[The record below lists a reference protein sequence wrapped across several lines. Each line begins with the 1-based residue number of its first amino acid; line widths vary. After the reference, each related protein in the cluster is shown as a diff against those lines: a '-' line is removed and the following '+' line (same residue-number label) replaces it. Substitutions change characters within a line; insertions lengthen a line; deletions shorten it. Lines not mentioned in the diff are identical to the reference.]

1 MKKKSLLI
9 VAILTF
15 VLSFAFA
22 ACGETTPDPEPTPTP
37 APHTH
42 EYVTYTWVE
51 GNVPSETADGKA
63 TAKCTGC
70 DETTTVD
77 VAKLTDDSVWTMT
90 ATAATC
96 TEDGKKVYTSK
107 YGTVEVA
114 VPAGHTFGDLVA
126 ATDSTCLKKGNV
138 AYYHCT
144 VCEKN
149 FAEDKTTELE
159 SVEKALADHVYGTL
173 IEATTS
179 TCVEHGTVEHYHCSV
194 CGKDFDADKNV
205 LDTIEAPLA
214 AHTFSDL
221 VAAVAST
228 CQTHGN
234 VAYYHCSVCEKNF
247 AEDKTTVLE
256 TVETPLG
263 AHNYGEWAKGD
274 ENGHTR
280 ACQTAGCTETKVEPH
295 DYTGQS
301 CYRISDDEHRV
312 ECKVC
317 GYEHHE
323 RHEFGDWTKKDE
335 TNHAQKCA
343 KCTMT
348 VTEAHTG
355 GTATC
360 KAQAVCTVCH
370 EGYGNLADHV
380 LGADGKC
387 TVCGKTPNAVFG
399 KTYSA
404 FTVNASG
411 TVDTSVNA
419 LLTFDANG
427 KAEGVTGSVSIIKKN
442 GHDEEIDPNGYYY
455 DDTIGVIYS
464 ESAVYIRYVDK
475 EKGTIQF
482 VSSYKKATET
492 YAGSGKYG
500 TPKLTEK
507 TYDGYITATNG
518 FIFIPQG
525 YGSSIV
531 LVPTDTAVTTAD
543 VIASAFNTRG
553 KMNGKIF
560 FKYTGT
566 EAHSVYY
573 DASKSP
579 VVVAIDATITDFDDN
594 TVEVASI
601 KTAKAMVVKDKDG
614 NVLAK
619 YGYDDTQV
627 VELDDWAGKYE
638 GTAGTVTVWGTGKI
652 TTPYGE
658 GDYVEVADKDYNIEV
673 TYVNEDGDV
682 IHYIEVKANKEN
694 KTYEASEPSI
704 DVTYDLGDYGTTYTD
719 TKGKKVTF
727 TLPAAPTPNNE
738 AYMFSGWSIGDDVY
752 EPGAKVAFEANT
764 TVTAI
769 WQMKVKITVVDEK
782 NTANNKYFYAGADEN
797 LLEAIA
803 KNTTTVLD
811 GEEFKY
817 WTIEVAGEPTEVGP
831 DDTVGEDA
839 LTVTAVWKAKY
850 TLTLVYG
857 NGLANA
863 TETYFEGYATNPEK
877 PAFTNGQVFDGW
889 FTDAE
894 CTVAYTPAALTGDLT
909 IYAKWI
915 TAAVPFVGESKGFY
929 ISYKTSTWDQV
940 TGVYANRYMTVN
952 AEGVVVDAYDNIKN
966 KQFTYD
972 SATNQISFD
981 GNIGI
986 YDANENMF
994 VYYKYDSQNR
1004 RTSFYMYFV
1013 GATEVAK
1020 TSVNNDGY
1028 SYNYGE
1034 SVFFRV
1040 VVTKNGEAKTYA
1052 IYACKDNFYFDI
1064 VVEKGTKSGDTY
1076 NYTELTSF
1084 SSMGIPDQVK
1094 VYNADKSVLIA
1105 TLIKANYTLKVVDEF
1120 AGTYTATV
1128 DGAVSE
1134 DNVVLDGVGGITF
1147 GSLTGTYTLNAEK
1160 TAYDVYLDS
1169 KKVYYSMTVDFEAK
1183 TATLVKEMVT
1193 ISFDLNTVSGV
1204 DMGTFASV
1212 SVNKNVS
1219 ASLSEYKPTKSG
1231 YVFKGWYKTA
1241 ELTTSASSVTPTE
1254 NVTVY
1259 AKWAKAYTVSFTTE
1273 YGTAPAS
1280 TDIEQDQWFD
1290 INDYVLEDTED
1301 YAFYG
1306 WYVEGYKDNAIIT
1319 GRYQVSAD
1327 TTFIAVWK
1335 AKVTLTIKYLAD
1347 ETEVITAKTV
1357 KIAVDRAFDLSAYK
1371 PTDEERGNYV
1381 FRSFYKEG
1389 DEAMAA
1395 ITSITVADGETAT
1408 VVAKMEAGITLTVKY
1423 QDNKVADKAYV
1434 VGSGDTLDL
1443 GAAKAAT
1450 YADGADTFF
1459 VEGLYTDNTY
1469 ATAFTA
1475 TSITENTIVYAKW
1488 VKAGTYT
1495 MVSGGDKKGFDYNA
1509 EKGCWVSNNAGVNS
1523 SSATLTITAVD
1534 GPVLV
1539 TFSYA
1544 CGGEGS
1550 YGHYVNNSGSGSQW
1564 WDYLI
1569 VKKGTTEIVKYKQ
1582 GKDATEATLKVKG
1595 PITVKLNAGE
1605 TLEFTYKKD
1614 SSGHGTCDYAH
1625 VVGLTVNGQ
1634 EITKLA

>member
-107 YGTVEVA
+107 YGTVEVTI
-114 VPAGHTFGDLVA
+114 PAEHTFGDLVA

-179 TCVEHGTVEHYHCSV
+179 TCVEHG
-194 CGKDFDADKNV
+194 
-205 LDTIEAPLA
+205 
-214 AHTFSDL
+214 
-221 VAAVAST
+221 
-228 CQTHGN
+228 N

-256 TVETPLG
+256 TVEAPLG

-280 ACQTAGCTETKVEPH
+280 ACQTAGCTETQVEPH
-295 DYTGQS
+295 NYEGQD

-348 VTEAHTG
+348 VTETHTG
-355 GTATC
+355 GIATC
-360 KAQAVCTVCH
+360 MAKAVCTVCH

-404 FTVNASG
+404 FTVDASG
-411 TVDTSVNA
+411 TVNTSVNA

-427 KAEGVTGSVSIIKKN
+427 KAEGVTGSVGIIKKN
-442 GHDEEIDPNGYYY
+442 GEYEEDSWGGTEYYKIT
-455 DDTIGVIYS
+455 DS
-464 ESAVYIRYVDK
+464 SVYIRYVDK

-482 VSSYKKATET
+482 VNSYYKATK
-492 YAGSGKYG
+492 YSSGGKYG

-507 TYDGYITATNG
+507 TDDGYITATNG
-518 FIFIPQG
+518 FIFIPNG

-531 LVPTDTAVTTAD
+531 LVPTDTVVTTAD
-543 VIASAFNTRG
+543 VVASAFNTSG
-553 KMNGKIF
+553 KMYGKIF

-579 VVVAIDATITDFDDN
+579 VVVAIDATVTDFDGQ
-594 TVEVASI
+594 TVAPDAFA
-601 KTAKAMVVKDKDG
+601 TAKAMVVKDKDG

-619 YGYDDTQV
+619 YGYDGTQV

-694 KTYEASEPSI
+694 KTYESSEPGI
-704 DVTYDLGDYGTTYTD
+704 DVTYDLGDYGTTYTN
-719 TKGKKVTF
+719 TQGKKVTF
-727 TLPAAPTPNNE
+727 TLPAAPTPTNE
-738 AYMFSGWSIGDDVY
+738 AYMFSGWSIGGDVY

-769 WQMKVKITVVDEK
+769 WQMKVKITVVDAK
-782 NTANNKYFYAGADEN
+782 NTANNKDFYAGADEN

-817 WTIEVAGEPTEVGP
+817 WTIEVDGEPTEVEP
-831 DDTVGEDA
+831 DWTVSGDA

-850 TLTLVYG
+850 TLTIVYG
-857 NGLANA
+857 NGLENA
-863 TETYFEGYATNPEK
+863 TETYFEGAATNPKEPPYTGGK
-877 PAFTNGQVFDGW
+877 SFDHWYTSDDNGA
-889 FTDAE
+889 TETARY
-894 CTVAYTPAALTGDLT
+894 ATGTAITADTT
-909 IYAKWI
+909 IYAAW
-915 TAAVPFVGESKGFY
+915 
-929 ISYKTSTWDQV
+929 
-940 TGVYANRYMTVN
+940 
-952 AEGVVVDAYDNIKN
+952 VDANILYGKYLG
-966 KQFTYD
+966 FEVYGRTYD
-972 SATNQISFD
+972 SPYLTNGKSAEIDVNGKATSGSRISGSTVSDYSNGFFKF
-981 GNIGI
+981 GNYYGY
-986 YDANENMF
+986 YDEVSKIL
-994 VYYKYDSQNR
+994 VYNDSTGTGAQNDVYIL
-1004 RTSFYMYFV
+1004 FK
-1013 GATEVAK
+1013 GAT
-1020 TSVNNDGY
+1020 S
-1028 SYNYGE
+1028 
-1034 SVFFRV
+1034 
-1040 VVTKNGEAKTYA
+1040 VVTEKAK
-1052 IYACKDNFYFDI
+1052 YFIITDG
-1064 VVEKGTKSGDTY
+1064 GTQK
-1076 NYTELTSF
+1076 
-1084 SSMGIPDQVK
+1084 
-1094 VYNADKSVLIA
+1094 LIDV
-1105 TLIKANYTLKVVDEF
+1105 TV
-1120 AGTYTATV
+1120 TV
-1128 DGAVSE
+1128 DGVESSFTIYFHDKKVEKVTWTADEGMTNVS
-1134 DNVVLDGVGGITF
+1134 DLFSQKVGYTSGSIKTNVLKIYDLSGNLIGDFMKNGSKMVELDG
-1147 GSLTGTYTLNAEK
+1147 SQGTYTLDGGENLVLTGTGVASIGTDEGTVTKAADGSSYTYDLYITQGGVNTYYELTIDK
-1160 TAYDVYLDS
+1160 TA
-1169 KKVYYSMTVDFEAK
+1169 KTYSLNK
-1183 TATLVKEMVT
+1183 PMVT
-1193 ISFDLNTVSGV
+1193 ISFDLDGK
-1204 DMGTFASV
+1204 GTIASV
-1212 SVNKNVS
+1212 SVNKNIDFD
-1219 ASLSEYKPTKSG
+1219 LSVDAYKPTYDG
-1231 YVFKGWYKTA
+1231 YKFKGWYTDKTVA
-1241 ELTTSASSVTPTE
+1241 DDGSVSYTGSVNKVTPAE

-1259 AKWAKAYTVSFTTE
+1259 AKWNKIYTMTGESAHGANTLATQTKEIEEGEWFSPSRDFSYSKADDGDFVY
-1273 YGTAPAS
+1273 
-1280 TDIEQDQWFD
+1280 
-1290 INDYVLEDTED
+1290 
-1301 YAFYG
+1301 YG
-1306 WYVEGYKDNAIIT
+1306 WYDKTNATQKIIT
-1319 GRYQVSAD
+1319 GSVQVKSD
-1327 TTFIAVWK
+1327 MTFVALWK
-1335 AKVTLTIKYLAD
+1335 EKVTLT
-1347 ETEVITAKTV
+1347 
-1357 KIAVDRAFDLSAYK
+1357 
-1371 PTDEERGNYV
+1371 
-1381 FRSFYKEG
+1381 
-1389 DEAMAA
+1389 
-1395 ITSITVADGETAT
+1395 
-1408 VVAKMEAGITLTVKY
+1408 VVY
-1423 QDNKVADKAYV
+1423 QDNKAMIDPIKVGPDKTISFTEIKGKQYTENDDLYV
-1434 VGSGDTLDL
+1434 VENIYSDP
-1443 GAAKAAT
+1443 
-1450 YADGADTFF
+1450 
-1459 VEGLYTDNTY
+1459 EYT
-1469 ATAFTA
+1469 AVFTA
-1475 TSITENTIVYAKW
+1475 TTIAADTTIYAKW
-1488 VKAGTYT
+1488 MKAFFAAGTYKGNNFDGT
-1495 MVSGGDKKGFDYNA
+1495 SGKDSANTLHSDFVIDAYGNVTKGRGSGQITQNGDIYTYSNRNIDINNGVAYEDYSPKQTAPYSDVNIYFLVKDGVTPTKILASAWNSGKTKVLTCVYSDDTTVNAFYYNGRIYGKVTFVAKNAGGEDIANVENMYNA
-1509 EKGCWVSNNAGVNS
+1509 STLYVLDADGNWIAGFTN
-1523 SSATLTITAVD
+1523 
-1534 GPVLV
+1534 
-1539 TFSYA
+1539 
-1544 CGGEGS
+1544 
-1550 YGHYVNNSGSGSQW
+1550 
-1564 WDYLI
+1564 
-1569 VKKGTTEIVKYKQ
+1569 GTYDE
-1582 GKDATEATLKVKG
+1582 
-1595 PITVKLNAGE
+1595 TVKPATNA
-1605 TLEFTYKKD
+1605 
-1614 SSGHGTCDYAH
+1614 
-1625 VVGLTVNGQ
+1625 
-1634 EITKLA
+1634 

>member
-114 VPAGHTFGDLVA
+114 IPAGHTFGDLVA
-126 ATDSTCLKKGNV
+126 ATESTCLKKGNV

-256 TVETPLG
+256 TVEAPLG
-263 AHNYGEWAKGD
+263 AHNYGELQKGD
-274 ENGHTR
+274 ENGHFR
-280 ACQTAGCTETKVEPH
+280 ACTTEGCAEKETVAH
-295 DYTGQS
+295 DYTGQA
-301 CYRISDDEHRV
+301 YYPAGTEEHYV
-312 ECKVC
+312 NCKVC
-317 GYEHHE
+317 NYEHREHHE
-323 RHEFGDWTKKDE
+323 FGEWTKKDE
-335 TNHAQKCA
+335 TNHAHKCA
-343 KCTMT
+343 KCNKEI
-348 VTEAHTG
+348 TEAHTG

-427 KAEGVTGSVSIIKKN
+427 KAEGVTGSVGIIKKN
-442 GHDEEIDPNGYYY
+442 GRDEEIDPNGYYY

-525 YGSSIV
+525 NGDHIV
-531 LVPTDTAVTTAD
+531 LVPTDTPVTTD
-543 VIASAFNTRG
+543 LISAVAFSSKGNMYGRLF
-553 KMNGKIF
+553 I
-560 FKYTGT
+560 KYTGT
-566 EAHSVYY
+566 EAHTVYY
-573 DASKSP
+573 DGAYGGGRE
-579 VVVAIDATITDFDDN
+579 VVTSIDATVTDFDGA
-594 TVEVASI
+594 EVAPAAI
-601 KTAKAMVVKDKDG
+601 KTAKAMIVKDKAG
-614 NVLAK
+614 NVIAR
-619 YGYDDTQV
+619 YGYDGTQV

-658 GDYVEVADKDYNIEV
+658 GDYVEVAEKDYNIEV
-673 TYVNEDGDV
+673 TYVNKDGDV

-694 KTYEASEPSI
+694 KTYESSEPSI
-704 DVTYDLGDYGTTYTD
+704 DVTYDLGDYGTTYTN
-719 TKGKKVTF
+719 TQGKKVTF
-727 TLPAAPTPNNE
+727 TLPAAPTPTNE
-738 AYMFSGWSIGDDVY
+738 AYMFSGWSIGGDVY
-752 EPGAKVAFEANT
+752 KQPGDKVAFEANT

-782 NTANNKYFYAGADEN
+782 NAANNKYFYAGADEN

-817 WTIEVAGEPTEVGP
+817 WTREVDGEPIEVEP
-831 DDTVGEDA
+831 DWTVGEDA
-839 LTVTAVWKAKY
+839 LTVTAVWKVKY

-863 TETYFEGYATNPEK
+863 TETYFEGHVTDPKK
-877 PAFTNGQVFDGW
+877 PAYKDGQIFDGW

-909 IYAKWI
+909 IYAKWKVGLPMTGTSYGLKASFKDSNENKLTSLYGDTRYYLTIDGDGMI
-915 TAAVPFVGESKGFY
+915 T
-929 ISYKTSTWDQV
+929 
-940 TGVYANRYMTVN
+940 
-952 AEGVVVDAYDNIKN
+952 DADYYSNKN

-972 SATNQISFD
+972 AATNAVSFN
-981 GNIGI
+981 GNSGKYYPDFGVFVI
-986 YDANENMF
+986 YKWSSSGTRSGVDF
-994 VYYKYDSQNR
+994 
-1004 RTSFYMYFV
+1004 YFV
-1013 GATEVAK
+1013 DSTAVPL
-1020 TSVNNDGY
+1020 TSVSNNGY
-1028 SYNYGE
+1028 SYQSGKYA
-1034 SVFFRV
+1034 FIMAQLTR
-1040 VVTKNGEAKTYA
+1040 NGETKPLT
-1052 IYACKDNFYFDI
+1052 IFVDGDDFYFDV
-1064 VVEKGTKSGDTY
+1064 VVEKET
-1076 NYTELTSF
+1076 TENGETVFKQLDRYDGVKYGKT
-1084 SSMGIPDQVK
+1084 VK

-1105 TLIKANYTLKVVDEF
+1105 TMGTPSKKYTLYKALGT
-1120 AGTYTATV
+1120 AGEYTATV
-1128 DGAVSE
+1128 DGVVSE
-1134 DNVVLDGVGGITF
+1134 DKVVLDDYGISMTF

-1169 KKVYYSMTVDFEAK
+1169 NKVYYSMTIDKSVM

-1212 SVNKNVS
+1212 SVNKNVELETS
-1219 ASLSEYKPTKSG
+1219 AYVPTKEG
-1231 YVFKGWYKTA
+1231 YKFKYWYKTYTDGTLSDRANYLTPTENITLYAEWVAAYTVTFETEHGNTPESLAVEDGDSVVKADFPTLTDEAGNYTFKGWYVKGDAEKTIV
-1241 ELTTSASSVTPTE
+1241 SGSSYTVNANVTFVAKWIE
-1254 NVTVY
+1254 NVSITL
-1259 AKWAKAYTVSFTTE
+1259 VS
-1273 YGTAPAS
+1273 G
-1280 TDIEQDQWFD
+1280 IEGL
-1290 INDYVLEDTED
+1290 NNKVVKVCPGDT
-1301 YAFYG
+1301 
-1306 WYVEGYKDNAIIT
+1306 
-1319 GRYQVSAD
+1319 
-1327 TTFIAVWK
+1327 
-1335 AKVTLTIKYLAD
+1335 
-1347 ETEVITAKTV
+1347 
-1357 KIAVDRAFDLSAYK
+1357 FDLSAIGFGYYK
-1371 PTDEERGNYV
+1371 TD
-1381 FRSFYKEG
+1381 
-1389 DEAMAA
+1389 AMEKGK
-1395 ITSITVADGETAT
+1395 IV
-1408 VVAKMEAGITLTVKY
+1408 
-1423 QDNKVADKAYV
+1423 
-1434 VGSGDTLDL
+1434 SG
-1443 GAAKAAT
+1443 
-1450 YADGADTFF
+1450 Y
-1459 VEGLYTDNTY
+1459 YTDAACTDGNE
-1469 ATAFTA
+1469 FTA
-1475 TSITENTIVYAKW
+1475 TSVTEATIVYAKW
-1488 VKAGTYT
+1488 VESEPYAIVMAYYSEAG
-1495 MVSGGDKKGFDYNA
+1495 KGKGKTSKTDSTQWYAFEYDITN
-1509 EKGCWVSNNAGVNS
+1509 GCWKSTNQAQKSTMS
-1523 SSATLTITAVD
+1523 SMKIVAYGTLTIT
-1534 GPVLV
+1534 
-1539 TFSYA
+1539 FQYS
-1544 CGGEGS
+1544 CGGETNYDMLYIGVTKNGAEINNIANES
-1550 YGHYVNNSGSGSQW
+1550 NSSAAPTKKDGGTITLNPGECLEFVYSKDNSG
-1564 WDYLI
+1564 D
-1569 VKKGTTEIVKYKQ
+1569 KGDDT
-1582 GKDATEATLKVKG
+1582 GK
-1595 PITVKLNAGE
+1595 I
-1605 TLEFTYKKD
+1605 Y
-1614 SSGHGTCDYAH
+1614 
-1625 VVGLTVNGQ
+1625 GLTINGQ

>member
-51 GNVPSETADGKA
+51 GSVPSETADGKA

-107 YGTVEVA
+107 YGTVEV
-114 VPAGHTFGDLVA
+114 VIPAEHTFGDLVA

-214 AHTFSDL
+214 AHTFGDL

-256 TVETPLG
+256 TVEAPLG
-263 AHNYGEWAKGD
+263 AHNYGELQKGD
-274 ENGHTR
+274 ENGHFR
-280 ACQTAGCTETKVEPH
+280 ACTTEGCTEKETVAH
-295 DYTGQS
+295 DYTGQA
-301 CYRISDDEHRV
+301 YYPAGTEEHYV
-312 ECKVC
+312 NCKVC
-317 GYEHHE
+317 NYEHREHHE
-323 RHEFGDWTKKDE
+323 FGEWTKKDE
-335 TNHAQKCA
+335 TNHAHKCA
-343 KCTMT
+343 KCNKEI
-348 VTEAHTG
+348 TEAHTG

-427 KAEGVTGSVSIIKKN
+427 KAEGVTGSVGIIKKN
-442 GHDEEIDPNGYYY
+442 GEYEDEGW
-455 DDTIGVIYS
+455 DDTEYYKITDS
-464 ESAVYIRYVDK
+464 SVYIRYVDK

-482 VSSYKKATET
+482 VSSYYKATK
-492 YAGSGKYG
+492 YSSYGKYG
-500 TPKLTEK
+500 TPNLTEK

-525 YGSSIV
+525 YGTSIV

-543 VIASAFNTRG
+543 VVASAFNTSG
-553 KMNGKIF
+553 KMYGKIF

-594 TVEVASI
+594 TVEVANI
-601 KTAKAMVVKDKDG
+601 KTAKAMIVKDKAG

-627 VELDDWAGKYE
+627 VELDDWAGKYA
-638 GTAGTVTVWGTGKI
+638 GADGTVTVWGTGKI

-704 DVTYDLGDYGTTYTD
+704 DVTYDLGDYGTTYTN
-719 TKGKKVTF
+719 THGKKVTF

-738 AYMFSGWSIGDDVY
+738 AYMFSGWSIGGDVY

-769 WQMKVKITVVDEK
+769 WQMKVKITVVDAK

-817 WTIEVAGEPTEVGP
+817 WTIEVDGEPTEVGS
-831 DDTVGEDA
+831 DWTVGEDA
-839 LTVTAVWKAKY
+839 LTVTAVWKVKY

-863 TETYFEGYATNPEK
+863 TETYFEGAATNPKEPPYTGGK
-877 PAFTNGQVFDGW
+877 NFDHWYTSDDNGA
-889 FTDAE
+889 TETARY
-894 CTVAYTPAALTGDLT
+894 ATGTAITADTT
-909 IYAKWI
+909 IYAAW
-915 TAAVPFVGESKGFY
+915 
-929 ISYKTSTWDQV
+929 
-940 TGVYANRYMTVN
+940 
-952 AEGVVVDAYDNIKN
+952 VDANILYGKYLG
-966 KQFTYD
+966 FEVYGRTYD
-972 SATNQISFD
+972 SPYLTNGKSAEIDVNGKATSGSRISGSTVSDYSNGFFKFGNYYGYYDEVSKILVYNDSAGTGAQNDVYILFKGATSVVTEKAKYFIITD
-981 GNIGI
+981 GGTQKLIDVTVTVDGVESSFTIYFHDKKVEKVTWTADEGMTNVSDLFSVKTSSWSAGSIKTNVLKI
-986 YDANENMF
+986 YDLSGNLIGDFMKNGSTMVELDGSQGTYTLDGGEDLVLTGTGVASIGTDEGTVTKAADGSSYTYDLYITQGGEN
-994 VYYKYDSQNR
+994 VYYELTIDK
-1004 RTSFYMYFV
+1004 
-1013 GATEVAK
+1013 
-1020 TSVNNDGY
+1020 
-1028 SYNYGE
+1028 
-1034 SVFFRV
+1034 
-1040 VVTKNGEAKTYA
+1040 EAKTY
-1052 IYACKDNFYFDI
+1052 
-1064 VVEKGTKSGDTY
+1064 
-1076 NYTELTSF
+1076 
-1084 SSMGIPDQVK
+1084 
-1094 VYNADKSVLIA
+1094 
-1105 TLIKANYTLKVVDEF
+1105 
-1120 AGTYTATV
+1120 
-1128 DGAVSE
+1128 
-1134 DNVVLDGVGGITF
+1134 
-1147 GSLTGTYTLNAEK
+1147 SLNK
-1160 TAYDVYLDS
+1160 P
-1169 KKVYYSMTVDFEAK
+1169 
-1183 TATLVKEMVT
+1183 MVT
-1193 ISFDLNTVSGV
+1193 LSFDLDGK
-1204 DMGTFASV
+1204 GTMASV
-1212 SVNKNVS
+1212 SINKNI
-1219 ASLSEYKPTKSG
+1219 EYALTSPTYDG
-1231 YVFKGWYKTA
+1231 YKFEGWYTGKTVGDDGNA
-1241 ELTTSASSVTPTE
+1241 TYTGSVTKLTPTE
-1254 NVTVY
+1254 NTTVY
-1259 AKWAKAYTVSFTTE
+1259 AKWAKAITVTFETE
-1273 YGTAPAS
+1273 HGEAPKSEVFKQGEYIGMYYFVTLA
-1280 TDIEQDQWFD
+1280 
-1290 INDYVLEDTED
+1290 DTED

-1306 WYVEGYKDNAIIT
+1306 WYVKGDETKTVIKSSYKLT
-1319 GRYQVSAD
+1319 GENDV
-1327 TTFIAVWK
+1327 TFVALWK
-1335 AKVTLTIKYLAD
+1335 QKVTLTVVYKDAKATIDPVKVGPGKTIDFTEIKGKQY
-1347 ETEVITAKTV
+1347 TE
-1357 KIAVDRAFDLSAYK
+1357 
-1371 PTDEERGNYV
+1371 
-1381 FRSFYKEG
+1381 EG
-1389 DEAMAA
+1389 Q
-1395 ITSITVADGETAT
+1395 
-1408 VVAKMEAGITLTVKY
+1408 L
-1423 QDNKVADKAYV
+1423 YV
-1434 VGSGDTLDL
+1434 VD
-1443 GAAKAAT
+1443 K
-1450 YADGADTFF
+1450 
-1459 VEGLYTDNTY
+1459 LYTDDAY
-1469 ATAFTA
+1469 TAEFTA
-1475 TSITENTIVYAKW
+1475 TSIDVDTTLYATWKT
-1488 VKAGTYT
+1488 AFIGIGTYKGANFDSTSGTDNTTSMAST
-1495 MVSGGDKKGFDYNA
+1495 MTVDADGNVSGRGTGKATKKGDIYTYTNRNIDFNSGVAYEDYQTDKTAPWTDINIYFIVKGSLTPKSAKSCTWDGGKIKAITCTYSDETTTVNA
-1509 EKGCWVSNNAGVNS
+1509 FYYNGRIYGGVTFVAKDAEGNMV
-1523 SSATLTITAVD
+1523 TDTDKIYTAQTVYVLNVD
-1534 GPVLV
+1534 GDLIAGFSKQDGNLVL
-1539 TFSYA
+1539 
-1544 CGGEGS
+1544 
-1550 YGHYVNNSGSGSQW
+1550 
-1564 WDYLI
+1564 D
-1569 VKKGTTEIVKYKQ
+1569 
-1582 GKDATEATLKVKG
+1582 
-1595 PITVKLNAGE
+1595 PTVVPE
-1605 TLEFTYKKD
+1605 
-1614 SSGHGTCDYAH
+1614 
-1625 VVGLTVNGQ
+1625 V
-1634 EITKLA
+1634 

>member
-51 GNVPSETADGKA
+51 GSVPSETADGKA

-114 VPAGHTFGDLVA
+114 IPAEHTFGDLVA

-194 CGKDFDADKNV
+194 CGKNFDADKNV

-214 AHTFSDL
+214 AHTFGDL

-256 TVETPLG
+256 TVEAPLG
-263 AHNYGEWAKGD
+263 AHNYGELQKGD
-274 ENGHTR
+274 ENGHFR
-280 ACQTAGCTETKVEPH
+280 ACTTEGCTEKETVAH
-295 DYTGQS
+295 DYTGQA
-301 CYRISDDEHRV
+301 YYPYGTEEHYV
-312 ECKVC
+312 NCTVC
-317 GYEHHE
+317 RYEHHE

-335 TNHAQKCA
+335 TNHAHKCA
-343 KCTMT
+343 KCSKEI
-348 VTEAHTG
+348 TEAHTG

-360 KAQAVCTVCH
+360 MAKAVCTVCH

-380 LGADGKC
+380 LGADGVC

-404 FTVNASG
+404 FTVDRDGA
-411 TVDTSVNA
+411 VDTSVNA

-427 KAEGVTGSVSIIKKN
+427 KAVGVTGSVGIIKKN
-442 GHDEEIDPNGYYY
+442 GEYEDEGWYDTEYYKIT
-455 DDTIGVIYS
+455 DS
-464 ESAVYIRYVDK
+464 SVYIRYVDK

-482 VSSYKKATET
+482 VSSYYKATK
-492 YAGSGKYG
+492 YSSYGKYG
-500 TPKLTEK
+500 TPKLTE
-507 TYDGYITATNG
+507 TPYDGYISGTNG

-543 VIASAFNTRG
+543 VVASAFNTS
-553 KMNGKIF
+553 GKIF

-579 VVVAIDATITDFDDN
+579 VVVAIDATVTDFDGQI
-594 TVEVASI
+594 VAPDAFA
-601 KTAKAMVVKDKDG
+601 TAKAMIVKDKAG
-614 NVLAK
+614 NVIAK
-619 YGYDDTQV
+619 YGYDGTQV

-638 GTAGTVTVWGTGKI
+638 GTDGTVTVWGTGKI

-694 KTYEASEPSI
+694 KTYESSEPSI
-704 DVTYDLGDYGTTYTD
+704 DVTYDLGDYGTTYTN
-719 TKGKKVTF
+719 TQGKKVTF
-727 TLPAAPTPNNE
+727 TLPAAPTPTNE
-738 AYMFSGWSIGDDVY
+738 AYMFSGWSIGGDVY
-752 EPGAKVAFEANT
+752 KQPGDKVAFEANT

-769 WQMKVKITVVDEK
+769 WQMKVKITVVDAK
-782 NTANNKYFYAGADEN
+782 NAANNKYFYAGADEN

-839 LTVTAVWKAKY
+839 LTVTAVWKVKY
-850 TLTLVYG
+850 TLTIVYG

-889 FTDAE
+889 FTDAAFG
-894 CTVAYTPAALTGDLT
+894 TAYTPAVLTDNLT
-909 IYAKWI
+909 IYAKWKVGLPMTGKSYGIYVSTGSGYNPI
-915 TAAVPFVGESKGFY
+915 TAYGSDRNGYNYDV
-929 ISYKTSTWDQV
+929 D
-940 TGVYANRYMTVN
+940 AN
-952 AEGVVVDAYDNIKN
+952 GVVLSGS
-966 KQFTYD
+966 T
-972 SATNQISFD
+972 T
-981 GNIGI
+981 NIGKTFVLNDDNTLTIGKDAGKYYPEYNAFAVSSAWTSEKRSI
-986 YDANENMF
+986 YI
-994 VYYKYDSQNR
+994 
-1004 RTSFYMYFV
+1004 YFI
-1013 GATEVAK
+1013 GATE
-1020 TSVNNDGY
+1020 TSVSTNAYYYHAGKYVFIRASVTRDGVTNDINIFVNGSECY
-1028 SYNYGE
+1028 
-1034 SVFFRV
+1034 FDV
-1040 VVTKNGEAKTYA
+1040 VVERGMT
-1052 IYACKDNFYFDI
+1052 
-1064 VVEKGTKSGDTY
+1064 SGGVI
-1076 NYTELTSF
+1076 NYTEITDF
-1084 SSMGIPDQVK
+1084 SSMSLPDAIR
-1094 VYNADKSVLIA
+1094 VYNSDKSVVIA
-1105 TLIKANYTLKVVDEF
+1105 KFKKSKYNIYEEDGLDGEYV
-1120 AGTYTATV
+1120 ATV
-1128 DGAVSE
+1128 DGAASE
-1134 DNVVLDGVGGITF
+1134 DNVVLDGIGNITF
-1147 GSLTGTYTLNAEK
+1147 GSLTGTYALNAEK
-1160 TAYDVYLDS
+1160 TAYDVYLNS

-1231 YVFKGWYKTA
+1231 YVFKGWYTTA

-1259 AKWAKAYTVSFTTE
+1259 AKWAKVCTVSFTTE

-1280 TDIEQDQWFD
+1280 TGIEQDQWFD

-1319 GRYQVSAD
+1319 GRYKVSAD

-1408 VVAKMEAGITLTVKY
+1408 VVAKMEAGITFTVKY

-1550 YGHYVNNSGSGSQW
+1550 YAHYVNNSGSGSQW

-1582 GKDATEATLKVKG
+1582 GKDATEATLKVEG

-1605 TLEFTYKKD
+1605 TLEFTYQKD
-1614 SSGHGTCDYAH
+1614 SSTAGKYGYAH
-1625 VVGLTVNGQ
+1625 VVDLTVNGA
-1634 EITKLA
+1634 EAELTA

>member
-51 GNVPSETADGKA
+51 GSVPSETADGKA

-107 YGTVEVA
+107 YGTVEV
-114 VPAGHTFGDLVA
+114 VIPAEHTFGDLVA

-214 AHTFSDL
+214 AHTFGDL

-256 TVETPLG
+256 TVEAPLG
-263 AHNYGEWAKGD
+263 AHNYGELQKGD
-274 ENGHTR
+274 ENGHFR
-280 ACQTAGCTETKVEPH
+280 ACTTEGCTEKETVAH
-295 DYTGQS
+295 DYTGQA
-301 CYRISDDEHRV
+301 YYPAGTEEHYV
-312 ECKVC
+312 NCKVC
-317 GYEHHE
+317 NYEHREHHE
-323 RHEFGDWTKKDE
+323 FGEWTKKDE
-335 TNHAQKCA
+335 TNHAHKCA
-343 KCTMT
+343 KCNKEI
-348 VTEAHTG
+348 TEAHTG

-427 KAEGVTGSVSIIKKN
+427 KAEGVTGSVGIIKKN
-442 GHDEEIDPNGYYY
+442 GEYEDEGC
-455 DDTIGVIYS
+455 DDTEYYEYYKITDS
-464 ESAVYIRYVDK
+464 SVYIRYVDK

-482 VSSYKKATET
+482 VNSYYKATKYSSY
-492 YAGSGKYG
+492 GKYG
-500 TPKLTEK
+500 TPNLTEK

-525 YGSSIV
+525 YSTSIV

-543 VIASAFNTRG
+543 VVASAFNTSG
-553 KMNGKIF
+553 KMHGKIF

-579 VVVAIDATITDFDDN
+579 VVVAIDATITDFDEN
-594 TVEVASI
+594 TVEVANI

-627 VELDDWAGKYE
+627 VELDDWAGKYA
-638 GTAGTVTVWGTGKI
+638 GADGTVTVWGTGKI

-694 KTYEASEPSI
+694 KTYEASEPGI
-704 DVTYDLGDYGTTYTD
+704 DVTYDLGDYGTTYTN
-719 TKGKKVTF
+719 THGKKVTF
-727 TLPAAPTPNNE
+727 TLPAAPTPTNE
-738 AYMFSGWSIGDDVY
+738 AYMFSGWSIGGDVY

-769 WQMKVKITVVDEK
+769 WQMKVKITVVDAK

-817 WTIEVAGEPTEVGP
+817 WTIEVDGEPTEVGS
-831 DDTVGEDA
+831 DWTVGGDA
-839 LTVTAVWKAKY
+839 LTVTAVWKVKY

-863 TETYFEGYATNPEK
+863 TETYFEGAATNPKEPPYTGGK
-877 PAFTNGQVFDGW
+877 SFDHWYTSDDNGA
-889 FTDAE
+889 TETAR
-894 CTVAYTPAALTGDLT
+894 YAAGTAITADTT
-909 IYAKWI
+909 IYAAW
-915 TAAVPFVGESKGFY
+915 
-929 ISYKTSTWDQV
+929 
-940 TGVYANRYMTVN
+940 
-952 AEGVVVDAYDNIKN
+952 VDANILYGKYLGFEVYG
-966 KQFTYD
+966 KTYD
-972 SATNQISFD
+972 SPYLTNGKSAEIDVNGKATSGDRISGSTVSDYSNGFFKF
-981 GNIGI
+981 GNYYGY
-986 YDANENMF
+986 YDEVSKIL
-994 VYYKYDSQNR
+994 VYNDSTGTGAQNDVYIL
-1004 RTSFYMYFV
+1004 FK
-1013 GATEVAK
+1013 GAT
-1020 TSVNNDGY
+1020 S
-1028 SYNYGE
+1028 
-1034 SVFFRV
+1034 
-1040 VVTKNGEAKTYA
+1040 VVTEKAK
-1052 IYACKDNFYFDI
+1052 YFIITDG
-1064 VVEKGTKSGDTY
+1064 GTQK
-1076 NYTELTSF
+1076 
-1084 SSMGIPDQVK
+1084 
-1094 VYNADKSVLIA
+1094 LIDV
-1105 TLIKANYTLKVVDEF
+1105 TV
-1120 AGTYTATV
+1120 TV
-1128 DGAVSE
+1128 DGVESSFTIYFHDKKVEKVTWTADEGMTNVS
-1134 DNVVLDGVGGITF
+1134 DLFSVKTSSWSAGSIKTNVLKIYDLSGNLIGDFMKNGSKMVELDG
-1147 GSLTGTYTLNAEK
+1147 SQGTYTLDGGENLVLTGTGVATIGTDEGTVTKAADGSSYTYDLYITQGGVNTYYELTIDK
-1160 TAYDVYLDS
+1160 TA
-1169 KKVYYSMTVDFEAK
+1169 KTYSLNK
-1183 TATLVKEMVT
+1183 PMVT
-1193 ISFDLNTVSGV
+1193 ISFDLDGK
-1204 DMGTFASV
+1204 GTMASV
-1212 SVNKNVS
+1212 SINKNI
-1219 ASLSEYKPTKSG
+1219 EYALTSPTYDG
-1231 YVFKGWYKTA
+1231 YKFEGWYTGKTVGDDGNV
-1241 ELTTSASSVTPTE
+1241 TYTGSVTKLTPTE
-1254 NVTVY
+1254 NTTVY
-1259 AKWAKAYTVSFTTE
+1259 AKWAKAITVTFETE
-1273 YGTAPAS
+1273 HGEAPKSEVFKQGEYIGMYYFVTLA
-1280 TDIEQDQWFD
+1280 
-1290 INDYVLEDTED
+1290 DTED

-1306 WYVEGYKDNAIIT
+1306 WYVKGDETKTVIKSSYQLT
-1319 GRYQVSAD
+1319 GENDV
-1327 TTFIAVWK
+1327 TFVALWK
-1335 AKVTLTIKYLAD
+1335 QKVTLTVVYKDAKATIDPVKVGPGKTIDFTEIKGKQY
-1347 ETEVITAKTV
+1347 TE
-1357 KIAVDRAFDLSAYK
+1357 
-1371 PTDEERGNYV
+1371 
-1381 FRSFYKEG
+1381 EG
-1389 DEAMAA
+1389 Q
-1395 ITSITVADGETAT
+1395 
-1408 VVAKMEAGITLTVKY
+1408 L
-1423 QDNKVADKAYV
+1423 YV
-1434 VGSGDTLDL
+1434 VD
-1443 GAAKAAT
+1443 K
-1450 YADGADTFF
+1450 
-1459 VEGLYTDNTY
+1459 LYSDNAY
-1469 ATAFTA
+1469 TAEFTA
-1475 TSITENTIVYAKW
+1475 TSIDVDTTLYATWKTAHALYGEYKGANYDPNDSRDADYSKPLNSNGASIISSNFSIDSNGVVLSGSTRVPVGNNTVLNSDGTLSFDGSSTYNGGYDAKY
-1488 VKAGTYT
+1488 GIFF
-1495 MVSGGDKKGFDYNA
+1495 FDYRAAQTAPYHDIYVFFKTVGDVTVSSSVGSAWN
-1509 EKGCWVSNNAGVNS
+1509 KGCTELFTATYSNGS
-1523 SSATLTITAVD
+1523 TLNVFIHNRHIY
-1534 GPVLV
+1534 GGV
-1539 TFSYA
+1539 TFVA
-1544 CGGEGS
+1544 
-1550 YGHYVNNSGSGSQW
+1550 
-1564 WDYLI
+1564 
-1569 VKKGTTEIVKYKQ
+1569 
-1582 GKDATEATLKVKG
+1582 KDAEGNAVTDISKVYNADTVYVLNDAGEWIAGFKKTNG
-1595 PITVKLNAGE
+1595 SFAADETVKPE
-1605 TLEFTYKKD
+1605 
-1614 SSGHGTCDYAH
+1614 
-1625 VVGLTVNGQ
+1625 
-1634 EITKLA
+1634 

>member
-51 GNVPSETADGKA
+51 GSVPSETADGKA

-107 YGTVEVA
+107 YGTVEVTI
-114 VPAGHTFGDLVA
+114 PAEHTFGDLVA

-214 AHTFSDL
+214 AHTFGDL

-280 ACQTAGCTETKVEPH
+280 ACQTAGCTEKETVAH
-295 DYTGQS
+295 DYTGQA
-301 CYRISDDEHRV
+301 YYPAGTEEHYV
-312 ECKVC
+312 NCKVC
-317 GYEHHE
+317 NYEHREHHE
-323 RHEFGDWTKKDE
+323 FGEWTKKDE
-335 TNHAQKCA
+335 TNHAHKCA
-343 KCTMT
+343 KCNKEI
-348 VTEAHTG
+348 TEAHTG

-399 KTYSA
+399 RTYSA

-411 TVDTSVNA
+411 TVETNVNA

-427 KAEGVTGSVSIIKKN
+427 KAEGVTGSVGIIKKN
-442 GHDEEIDPNGYYY
+442 GEYEDEGW
-455 DDTIGVIYS
+455 DDTEYYKITDS
-464 ESAVYIRYVDK
+464 SVYIRYVDK

-482 VSSYKKATET
+482 VSSYYKATK
-492 YAGSGKYG
+492 YSSYGKYG
-500 TPKLTEK
+500 TPTLTETK
-507 TYDGYITATNG
+507 YPGYITATNG

-525 YGSSIV
+525 YGTSIV

-543 VIASAFNTRG
+543 VVASAFNTSG
-553 KMNGKIF
+553 KMYGKIF

-594 TVEVASI
+594 TVEVANI
-601 KTAKAMVVKDKDG
+601 KTAKAMIVKDKAG

-627 VELDDWAGKYE
+627 VELDDWAGKYA
-638 GTAGTVTVWGTGKI
+638 GADGTVTVWGTGKI

-704 DVTYDLGDYGTTYTD
+704 DVTYDLGDYGTTYTN
-719 TKGKKVTF
+719 THGKKVTF
-727 TLPAAPTPNNE
+727 TLPAAPTPTNE
-738 AYMFSGWSIGDDVY
+738 AYMFSGWSIGGDVY

-769 WQMKVKITVVDEK
+769 WQMKVKITVVDAK
-782 NTANNKYFYAGADEN
+782 NTANNKDFYAGADEN

-817 WTIEVAGEPTEVGP
+817 WTIEVDGEPTEVGS
-831 DDTVGEDA
+831 DWTVGGDA
-839 LTVTAVWKAKY
+839 LTVTAVWKVKY

-863 TETYFEGYATNPEK
+863 TETYFEGAATNPKEPPYTGGK
-877 PAFTNGQVFDGW
+877 NFDHWYTSDDNGA
-889 FTDAE
+889 TETAR
-894 CTVAYTPAALTGDLT
+894 YAAGTAITADTT
-909 IYAKWI
+909 IYAAW
-915 TAAVPFVGESKGFY
+915 
-929 ISYKTSTWDQV
+929 
-940 TGVYANRYMTVN
+940 
-952 AEGVVVDAYDNIKN
+952 VDANILYGKYLG
-966 KQFTYD
+966 FEVYGRTYD
-972 SATNQISFD
+972 SPYLTNGKSAEIDVNGKATSGSRISGITVSDYSNGFFKFGNYYGYYDEVSKILVYNDSTGTGAQNDVYILFKGATSVVTEKAKYFIITD
-981 GNIGI
+981 GGTQKLIDVTVTVDGVESSFTIYFHDKKVEKVTWTADEGMTNVSDLFSVKTNSWSAGSIKTNVLKI
-986 YDANENMF
+986 YDLSGNLIGDFMKNGSKMVELDGSQGTYTLDGGENLVLTGTGVASIGTDEGTVTKAADGSSYTYDLYITQGGEN
-994 VYYKYDSQNR
+994 VYYELTIDK
-1004 RTSFYMYFV
+1004 
-1013 GATEVAK
+1013 
-1020 TSVNNDGY
+1020 
-1028 SYNYGE
+1028 
-1034 SVFFRV
+1034 
-1040 VVTKNGEAKTYA
+1040 EAKTY
-1052 IYACKDNFYFDI
+1052 
-1064 VVEKGTKSGDTY
+1064 
-1076 NYTELTSF
+1076 
-1084 SSMGIPDQVK
+1084 
-1094 VYNADKSVLIA
+1094 
-1105 TLIKANYTLKVVDEF
+1105 
-1120 AGTYTATV
+1120 
-1128 DGAVSE
+1128 
-1134 DNVVLDGVGGITF
+1134 
-1147 GSLTGTYTLNAEK
+1147 SLNK
-1160 TAYDVYLDS
+1160 P
-1169 KKVYYSMTVDFEAK
+1169 
-1183 TATLVKEMVT
+1183 MVT
-1193 ISFDLNTVSGV
+1193 LSFDLDGK
-1204 DMGTFASV
+1204 GTMASV
-1212 SVNKNVS
+1212 SINKNI
-1219 ASLSEYKPTKSG
+1219 EYALTSPTYDG
-1231 YVFKGWYKTA
+1231 YKFEGWYTGKTVGDDGNV
-1241 ELTTSASSVTPTE
+1241 TYTGSVTKLTPTE
-1254 NVTVY
+1254 NTTVY
-1259 AKWAKAYTVSFTTE
+1259 AKWAKAITVTFETE
-1273 YGTAPAS
+1273 HGEAPKS
-1280 TDIEQDQWFD
+1280 EVFKQGE
-1290 INDYVLEDTED
+1290 YVGMYYLKTLDDTED

-1306 WYVEGYKDNAIIT
+1306 WYVKGDETKTVIKSSYQLT
-1319 GRYQVSAD
+1319 GENDV
-1327 TTFIAVWK
+1327 TFVALWK
-1335 AKVTLTIKYLAD
+1335 QKVTLTVVYKDAKATIDPVKVGPDKTIDFTEIKGKQY
-1347 ETEVITAKTV
+1347 TE
-1357 KIAVDRAFDLSAYK
+1357 
-1371 PTDEERGNYV
+1371 
-1381 FRSFYKEG
+1381 EG
-1389 DEAMAA
+1389 Q
-1395 ITSITVADGETAT
+1395 
-1408 VVAKMEAGITLTVKY
+1408 L
-1423 QDNKVADKAYV
+1423 YV
-1434 VGSGDTLDL
+1434 VDKLYSDNAYT
-1443 GAAKAAT
+1443 
-1450 YADGADTFF
+1450 
-1459 VEGLYTDNTY
+1459 VE
-1469 ATAFTA
+1469 FTA
-1475 TSITENTIVYAKW
+1475 TSIDVDTTLYATWKTAHALYGEYKGANYDPNDSRDADYSKPLNSNGESIISSNFSIDSNGVVLSGSTRVPVGNNTVLNSDGTLSFAGSSTYNGGYDAKY
-1488 VKAGTYT
+1488 GIFF
-1495 MVSGGDKKGFDYNA
+1495 FDYQPNKTVPYHDIYVFFKTVGDVTVSSSVGSA
-1509 EKGCWVSNNAGVNS
+1509 WNKGCTELFTATYSNGSTLNVFIYNRHIYGGVTFVAKDASGNEVTDISKVYNADTVYVLNDAGEWI
-1523 SSATLTITAVD
+1523 AGFKKVD
-1534 GPVLV
+1534 GS
-1539 TFSYA
+1539 FA
-1544 CGGEGS
+1544 ADE
-1550 YGHYVNNSGSGSQW
+1550 
-1564 WDYLI
+1564 
-1569 VKKGTTEIVKYKQ
+1569 
-1582 GKDATEATLKVKG
+1582 
-1595 PITVKLNAGE
+1595 TVRPE
-1605 TLEFTYKKD
+1605 
-1614 SSGHGTCDYAH
+1614 
-1625 VVGLTVNGQ
+1625 
-1634 EITKLA
+1634 

>member
-51 GNVPSETADGKA
+51 GSVPSETADGKA

-114 VPAGHTFGDLVA
+114 IPAEHTFGDLVA

-205 LDTIEAPLA
+205 LDTIEVPLA
-214 AHTFSDL
+214 AHTFGDL

-256 TVETPLG
+256 TVEAPLG
-263 AHNYGEWAKGD
+263 AHNYGEWQKGD
-274 ENGHTR
+274 ENGHFR

-694 KTYEASEPSI
+694 KTYESSEPSI
-704 DVTYDLGDYGTTYTD
+704 DVTYDLGDYGTTYTN
-719 TKGKKVTF
+719 TQGKKVTF
-727 TLPAAPTPNNE
+727 TLPAAPTPTNE
-738 AYMFSGWSIGDDVY
+738 AYMFSGWSIGGDVY
-752 EPGAKVAFEANT
+752 KQPGDKVAFEANT

-782 NTANNKYFYAGADEN
+782 NAANSKYFYAGADEN
-797 LLEAIA
+797 LLEVIA

-817 WTIEVAGEPTEVGP
+817 WTIEVDGEPTEVGP
-831 DDTVGEDA
+831 DWTVGEHA
-839 LTVTAVWKAKY
+839 LTVTAVWKVKY

-877 PAFTNGQVFDGW
+877 PTFTNGQVFDGW

-915 TAAVPFVGESKGFY
+915 TAAVPFVGT
-929 ISYKTSTWDQV
+929 SYALSVNGLKDTTYNDITLYGDSRYYV
-940 TGVYANRYMTVN
+940 T
-952 AEGVVVDAYDNIKN
+952 VDANGFVTDSDSSTFKN
-966 KQFTYD
+966 QSILFD
-972 SATNQISFD
+972 SATNTFTINGYTGKYFPEQQAFA
-981 GNIGI
+981 I
-986 YDANENMF
+986 YKYTSGVRKSLSVYFLDATAVPLVEPIKYSGSTNAYQYNNAKYLFLKASVTRNGETTPFTMF
-994 VYYKYDSQNR
+994 VD
-1004 RTSFYMYFV
+1004 
-1013 GATEVAK
+1013 E
-1020 TSVNNDGY
+1020 
-1028 SYNYGE
+1028 
-1034 SVFFRV
+1034 
-1040 VVTKNGEAKTYA
+1040 
-1052 IYACKDNFYFDI
+1052 DNFYFDI

-1084 SSMGIPDQVK
+1084 SSMSIPDQVK
-1094 VYNADKSVLIA
+1094 VYNADKSTLIA
-1105 TLIKANYTLKVVDEF
+1105 TLDKPTKKYTLYKALGT
-1120 AGTYTATV
+1120 AGEYTATV
-1128 DGAVSE
+1128 DGVVSE
-1134 DNVVLDGVGGITF
+1134 DKVVLDDYGISMTF
-1147 GSLTGTYTLNAEK
+1147 GSLTGTYALNAEK
-1160 TAYDVYLDS
+1160 TAYDVYLNS
-1169 KKVYYSMTVDFEAK
+1169 NKVYYSMTIDFEAK

-1212 SVNKNVS
+1212 SVNKNVELETS
-1219 ASLSEYKPTKSG
+1219 AYVPTKEG
-1231 YVFKGWYKTA
+1231 YKFKYWYKTYTDGTLSDRANYLTPTENITLYAEWVAAYTVTFETEHGNTPESLAVEDGDSVVKADFPTLTDEAGNYTFKGWYVKGDAEKTIV
-1241 ELTTSASSVTPTE
+1241 SGSSYTVNANVTFVAKWIE
-1254 NVTVY
+1254 NVSITL
-1259 AKWAKAYTVSFTTE
+1259 VS
-1273 YGTAPAS
+1273 G
-1280 TDIEQDQWFD
+1280 IEGL
-1290 INDYVLEDTED
+1290 NNKVVKVCPGDT
-1301 YAFYG
+1301 
-1306 WYVEGYKDNAIIT
+1306 
-1319 GRYQVSAD
+1319 
-1327 TTFIAVWK
+1327 
-1335 AKVTLTIKYLAD
+1335 
-1347 ETEVITAKTV
+1347 
-1357 KIAVDRAFDLSAYK
+1357 FDLSAIGFGYYK
-1371 PTDEERGNYV
+1371 TD
-1381 FRSFYKEG
+1381 
-1389 DEAMAA
+1389 AMEKGK
-1395 ITSITVADGETAT
+1395 IV
-1408 VVAKMEAGITLTVKY
+1408 
-1423 QDNKVADKAYV
+1423 
-1434 VGSGDTLDL
+1434 SG
-1443 GAAKAAT
+1443 
-1450 YADGADTFF
+1450 Y
-1459 VEGLYTDNTY
+1459 YTDAACTDGNE
-1469 ATAFTA
+1469 FTA
-1475 TSITENTIVYAKW
+1475 TSVTEATIVYAKW
-1488 VKAGTYT
+1488 VESEPYAIVMAYYSEAG
-1495 MVSGGDKKGFDYNA
+1495 KGKGKTSKTDSTQWYAFEYDITN
-1509 EKGCWVSNNAGVNS
+1509 GCWKSTNQAQKSTMS
-1523 SSATLTITAVD
+1523 SMKIVAYGTLTIT
-1534 GPVLV
+1534 
-1539 TFSYA
+1539 FQYS
-1544 CGGEGS
+1544 CGGETNYDMLYIGVTKNGAEINNIANES
-1550 YGHYVNNSGSGSQW
+1550 NSSAAPTKKDGGTITLNPGECLEFVYSKDNSG
-1564 WDYLI
+1564 D
-1569 VKKGTTEIVKYKQ
+1569 KGDDT
-1582 GKDATEATLKVKG
+1582 GK
-1595 PITVKLNAGE
+1595 I
-1605 TLEFTYKKD
+1605 Y
-1614 SSGHGTCDYAH
+1614 
-1625 VVGLTVNGQ
+1625 GLTINGQ